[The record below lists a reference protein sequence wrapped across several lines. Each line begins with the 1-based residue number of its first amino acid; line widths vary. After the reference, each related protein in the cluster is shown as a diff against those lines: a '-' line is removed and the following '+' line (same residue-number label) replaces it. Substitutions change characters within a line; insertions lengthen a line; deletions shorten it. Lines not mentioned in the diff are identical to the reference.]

1 MATITKKAATT
12 KKTAGKAKGKK
23 VAEAKAEA
31 RLSII
36 TDGVDTARGGK
47 LPPGSVKLSPQGLTI
62 DIQKLSKSLLRDQR
76 ARLVSSMGCI
86 SNPGGPV
93 C

>member
-1 MATITKKAATT
+1 MATRTTKKAKT
-12 KKTAGKAKGKK
+12 KKAGARKM
-23 VAEAKAEA
+23 AEAKAEA

-36 TDGVDTARGGK
+36 TNGVDTARAGK
-47 LPPGSVKLSPQGLTI
+47 LPPGSVKLSAQGLTI
-62 DIQKLSKSLLRDQR
+62 DVQKLSRSLLADQR

-86 SNPGGPV
+86 SNPGGPG

>member
-1 MATITKKAATT
+1 MATRTTKKAAT
-12 KKTAGKAKGKK
+12 KKASAKK

-36 TDGVDTARGGK
+36 TDGVDTAKAGK
-47 LPPGSVKLSPQGLTI
+47 LPPGTVKLSAQGLTI
-62 DIQKLSKSLLRDQR
+62 DVQRLSRSLLRDQR

-86 SNPGGPV
+86 SNPGGPG

>member
-1 MATITKKAATT
+1 MATRTTKKAAT
-12 KKTAGKAKGKK
+12 KKASAKK
-23 VAEAKAEA
+23 VADAKAEA

-36 TDGVDTARGGK
+36 TDGVDTAKAGK
-47 LPPGSVKLSPQGLTI
+47 LPPGTVKLSAQGLTI
-62 DIQKLSKSLLRDQR
+62 DVQRLSRSLLRDQR

-86 SNPGGPV
+86 SNPGGPG

>member
-1 MATITKKAATT
+1 MTTKTT
-12 KKTAGKAKGKK
+12 KKTSKKAAAKAKQ
-23 VAEAKAEA
+23 VTVAKAEA

-36 TDGVDTARGGK
+36 TDGVDAAKVGK
-47 LPPGSVKLSPQGLTI
+47 LPPGSVKLSAQGLTI
-62 DIQKLSKSLLRDQR
+62 DVQKLSRSLLRDQR

-86 SNPGGPV
+86 SNPGGPS